1 MKTYQTKVSK
11 LRGTDY
17 HEVYKKAFNYYNK
30 VKGKTKRR
38 PYIRSTYF
46 NKDKIFLAIFWSHL
60 KQKNWRD
67 RLRRI
72 RYLPPAIELISNS
85 RLEPISKENP
95 NKTTEVLHRFAGVTI
110 DKDIFF
116 VQIKEKKKTG
126 KKYFISTYPLY
137 DK

>member
-1 MKTYQTKVSK
+1 M
-11 LRGTDY
+11 
-17 HEVYKKAFNYYNK
+17 
-30 VKGKTKRR
+30 
-38 PYIRSTYF
+38 
-46 NKDKIFLAIFWSHL
+46 
-60 KQKNWRD
+60 
-67 RLRRI
+67 

-95 NKTTEVLHRFAGVTI
+95 NKRTEVLHRFVGVTI

-116 VQIKEKKKTG
+116 VQIKEDKKTG